1 MKNSSRTEG
10 FTLLEVIISF
20 TILALMAGMVF
31 SSLRLALNSYEKSQ
45 GRLVEEAERRVLL
58 DHVKRQIGSLFP
70 LQPTVS
76 RIGGAEQAQ
85 MQGDIGARLAM
96 SQVPL
101 FYGGPEFVTFI
112 TVAPLIL
119 QQNPGLTVVR
129 YGLARYDGGGYY
141 LGSMEARYTGLESFL
156 AMAEELPEGE
166 PLHLKDGIQ
175 TLEFQYYGYDPQAQ
189 VYDWFP
195 SWSGEELGSVPDA
208 IRLTFDNEYM
218 VVPVNAKFFG
228 GNLRNRLRG
237 LTGQGRRG
245 QRRQ

>member
-1 MKNSSRTEG
+1 MKNSLRTEG
-10 FTLLEVIISF
+10 FTLLEVIISL

-45 GRLVEEAERRVLL
+45 GRLVEEAERRVLF
-58 DHVKRQIGSLFP
+58 DHIKRQIGSLFP

-85 MQGDIGARLAM
+85 MAGDMGARLAM

-101 FYGGPEFVTFI
+101 FYGDPDFVTFI

-119 QQNPGLTVVR
+119 HENPGLTVVR
-129 YGLARYDGGGYY
+129 YGLAQNNSGGHY

-156 AMAEELPEGE
+156 AMAGLPEGE
-166 PLHLKDGIQ
+166 PLHLKEGIQ
-175 TLEFQYYGYDPQAQ
+175 SLEFQYYGYDPQAQ
-189 VYDWFP
+189 VYDWFT

-208 IRLTFDNEYM
+208 IRLTFDNEYI

-237 LTGQGRRG
+237 LTGR
-245 QRRQ
+245 RRQ

>member
-1 MKNSSRTEG
+1 MKNGSSTEG

-45 GRLVEEAERRVLL
+45 ARLVEEAERRVLF
-58 DHVKRQIGSLFP
+58 DHIKRQIGSLFP

-76 RIGGAEQAQ
+76 RIGGAEQSQ
-85 MQGDIGARLAM
+85 MQGQLAMGDRLAM

-101 FYGGPEFVTFI
+101 FYGETDFVTFI

-119 QQNPGLTVVR
+119 HENPGLTIVR
-129 YGLARYDGGGYY
+129 YGLSQTNNNRHY

-156 AMAEELPEGE
+156 VMAGLPEGE
-166 PLHLKDGIQ
+166 PLHLKDGIEM
-175 TLEFQYYGYDPQAQ
+175 LEFQYYGFDPQAQ
-189 VYDWFP
+189 AYAWFP
-195 SWSGEELGSVPDA
+195 AWNGNDMGSVPDA
-208 IRLTFDNEYM
+208 IRIAFDNEY
-218 VVPVNAKFFG
+218 VIVPINAKVFG

-237 LTGQGRRG
+237 LTR

>member
-1 MKNSSRTEG
+1 MKKSSRTEG
-10 FTLLEVIISF
+10 FTLLEVMIAF

-45 GRLVEEAERRVLL
+45 VRLVEEAERRVLL

-85 MQGDIGARLAM
+85 MQGDMGSRLAM

-101 FYGGPEFVTFI
+101 FYGDPEFVTFI

-119 QQNPGLTVVR
+119 QQNPGLTIVR
-129 YGLARYDGGGYY
+129 YGLAQYDNGGYY
-141 LGSMEARYTGLESFL
+141 LGSMEASYTGLESFL
-156 AMAEELPEGE
+156 LMAELPEGE

-175 TLEFQYYGYDPQAQ
+175 SLVFHYYGFDPQTQ
-189 VYDWFP
+189 VYDWFTE
-195 SWSGEELGSVPDA
+195 WSGEELGAVPDA
-208 IRLTFDNEYM
+208 IRLTFDDEYI

-237 LTGQGRRG
+237 LTGAGRRG

>member
-1 MKNSSRTEG
+1 MKNCSRTEG

-45 GRLVEEAERRVLL
+45 ARLVEEAERRVLF
-58 DHVKRQIGSLFP
+58 DHIKRQIGSLFP

-76 RIGGAEQAQ
+76 RIGGAEQSQ
-85 MQGDIGARLAM
+85 MQGQLAMEDRLAM

-101 FYGGPEFVTFI
+101 FFGESDFVTFI

-119 QQNPGLTVVR
+119 HENPGLTVVR
-129 YGLARYDGGGYY
+129 YGLSKTDSGRYY

-156 AMAEELPEGE
+156 VMAGLPEGE
-166 PLHLKDGIQ
+166 PLHLKDGVEV
-175 TLEFQYYGYDPQAQ
+175 LEFQYYGFDPQAQ

-195 SWSGEELGSVPDA
+195 AWIGEEMGSVPDA
-208 IRLTFDNEYM
+208 IRIVFDNEYV

-237 LTGQGRRG
+237 LTR

>member
-45 GRLVEEAERRVLL
+45 ARLVEEAERRVLF
-58 DHVKRQIGSLFP
+58 DHIKRQIGSLFP

-76 RIGGAEQAQ
+76 RIGGAEQSQ
-85 MQGDIGARLAM
+85 MQGDMATRLAM

-101 FYGGPEFVTFI
+101 FYGAPEFVTFI

-119 QQNPGLTVVR
+119 HENPGLTVVR
-129 YGLARYDGGGYY
+129 YGLAQTDGGMYY

-156 AMAEELPEGE
+156 AMAELPEGE
-166 PLHLKDGIQ
+166 PLHLKDGVEV
-175 TLEFQYYGYDPQAQ
+175 LEFQYYGFDSQAQ

-195 SWSGEELGSVPDA
+195 AWSGEEMGSVPDA
-208 IRLTFDNEYM
+208 IRIAFDNEYV
-218 VVPVNAKFFG
+218 VVPINAKFFG

-237 LTGQGRRG
+237 LTR